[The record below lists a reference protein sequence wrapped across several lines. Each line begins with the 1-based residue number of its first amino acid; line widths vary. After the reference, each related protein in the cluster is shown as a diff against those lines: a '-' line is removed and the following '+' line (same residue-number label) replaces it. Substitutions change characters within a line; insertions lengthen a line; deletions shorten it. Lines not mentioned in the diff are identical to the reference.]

1 MLLAVDV
8 GNTQTFLGLFEGE
21 RLADTWRVATD
32 RSRTGD
38 ELVVLLGGL
47 LDPDAVDG
55 ICLSTT
61 VPLLLREW
69 ERLAG
74 RWAHAPLLAV
84 GPGIRTG
91 IPIRY
96 DDPREVGPDRIVN
109 AVAAKTRY
117 GAPVIVVDFG
127 TSTNFDVVSPEGEYV
142 GGVLAP
148 GIETSMDALFARAA
162 RLVKV
167 DYVEPPSVI
176 GKTTVAG
183 LQSGLVHGFA
193 GQVDGI
199 VAAIRGELE
208 APETRVIATGGLAEL
223 VAHALDHDRARRPV
237 PHARGPP
244 PRLGAQPVIPD
255 PATLAVFCGAALAL
269 LVVPGPAVL
278 YIVAQLDRRRAPR
291 GRRVDARDPGGRAR
305 ARLRGCARAL
315 RRSLAASALA
325 FDTVKY
331 LGAAYLVAI
340 GLWTLFRGGSPT
352 DPDEERPPTRYRRRF
367 AQGVVV
373 QILNPKTALFFL
385 AFLPQFVDQSAGRV
399 GLQMLF
405 LGLIFVA
412 LAIVSDGDV
421 GARRGDGLGAAP
433 RARRLPAGAALRQ
446 RLGLRRPR
454 RRDGAH
460 RVAPRLDVA

>member
-8 GNTQTFLGLFEGE
+8 GNTQTMLGLFEGDG
-21 RLADTWRVATD
+21 LADTWRVATD

-69 ERLAG
+69 ERLAE

-84 GPGIRTG
+84 GPGVRTG

-109 AVAAKTRY
+109 SVAAKERY

-127 TSTNFDVVSPEGEYV
+127 TSTNFDVVSLEGEYV

-183 LQSGLVHGFA
+183 LQSGLVYGFA

-199 VAAIRGELE
+199 VGAIRRELD
-208 APETRVIATGGLAEL
+208 APAARVVATGGLADL
-223 VAHALDHDRARRPV
+223 VAAHSTTIEEV
-237 PHARGPP
+237 
-244 PRLGAQPVIPD
+244 D
-255 PATLAVFCGAALAL
+255 PFLTL
-269 LVVPGPAVL
+269 
-278 YIVAQLDRRRAPR
+278 
-291 GRRVDARDPGGRAR
+291 
-305 ARLRGCARAL
+305 
-315 RRSLAASALA
+315 
-325 FDTVKY
+325 
-331 LGAAYLVAI
+331 
-340 GLWTLFRGGSPT
+340 
-352 DPDEERPPTRYRRRF
+352 E
-367 AQGVVV
+367 
-373 QILNPKTALFFL
+373 
-385 AFLPQFVDQSAGRV
+385 
-399 GLQMLF
+399 
-405 LGLIFVA
+405 
-412 LAIVSDGDV
+412 
-421 GARRGDGLGAAP
+421 
-433 RARRLPAGAALRQ
+433 
-446 RLGLRRPR
+446 GLRLVWELNR
-454 RRDGAH
+454 
-460 RVAPRLDVA
+460 